1 MPDLLLPLLPITN
14 QKLFAHLYSLL
25 FLMLWLI
32 ILSFFP
38 ASLFLNKWFCF
49 SIITAHSFWLS
60 FNIIIFLAFIFQ
72 VLIIRSIIVTFIPYY
87 PYYYASFSY
96 IINSISLLWL
106 ISLALDDYLV
116 SQLVWHVVPSYVY
129 CLLLFKTEFDMLS
142 EWYHLIDIGIL
153 SILLTFHLF
162 YHIHSIGI
170 YLSIPSSLFL
180 LIQLLQPFI
189 ILLFGTSTI
198 NLIKVT
204 NIDWSY
210 CYISVY

>member
-96 IINSISLLWL
+96 IINSISFKVLLSFYL
-106 ISLALDDYLV
+106 SFSNISFISLV
-116 SQLVWHVVPSYVY
+116 NFIVWFLLLLFEDTFSILYDHLL
-129 CLLLFKTEFDMLS
+129 CLLL
-142 EWYHLIDIGIL
+142 DI
-153 SILLTFHLF
+153 
-162 YHIHSIGI
+162 
-170 YLSIPSSLFL
+170 
-180 LIQLLQPFI
+180 
-189 ILLFGTSTI
+189 
-198 NLIKVT
+198 
-204 NIDWSY
+204 
-210 CYISVY
+210 